1 MRPFRAAAYT
11 FAMFDPPILSRH
23 DARIC
28 VAGGGGSGAAL
39 AYDLALRGFS
49 VLLVEKGEFTSG
61 TTGRH
66 HGQLH
71 SGARYA
77 VGDRAIARECMEETL
92 VLRRIA
98 PQALE
103 YNGGIFAAIRD
114 DEADYAPAFISAC
127 LEAGIPARE
136 IPVSEARVSEPALN
150 PRTKR
155 TVWVPDG
162 TIDAFRLAASFLAA
176 AAALGAELR
185 AFTELVGIETG
196 GGRIRGGTLRGPDG
210 REERV
215 SFDGLVSATGAWA
228 GRVGSLA
235 GLDIPVTP
243 APGTMV
249 AVRGRLSDLVLSRLA
264 PPGDGDILVP
274 QRGLSV
280 IGSTQRRADSPEGI
294 LPTKE
299 EIEFLLSR
307 GDELVP
313 GFSSAPFHAA
323 WAAARPLA
331 GRADS
336 DAEGR
341 AISRDFAVLDHGDE
355 GAAGMFT
362 LIGGKATVLRAM
374 ARKAADEVCAFLGDP
389 EPCRTAEYPLPSW
402 RSLDGYL
409 EGSGATGRGAGSR
422 RPEGGAA

>member
-1 MRPFRAAAYT
+1 MPRLAPALPAAYT
-11 FAMFDPPILSRH
+11 VPMFDPPIASRH
-23 DARIC
+23 DVRVC

-39 AYDLALRGFS
+39 AYDLALRGLS

-77 VGDRAIARECMEETL
+77 VGDREIARECMEETL
-92 VLRRIA
+92 VLRRIV
-98 PQALE
+98 PQAIE

-114 DEADYAPAFISAC
+114 DEADYAPAFVSAC

-136 IPVSEARVSEPALN
+136 IPVGEARALEPVLNPAL
-150 PRTKR
+150 KR
-155 TVWVPDG
+155 AVWVPDG
-162 TIDAFRLAASFLAA
+162 TIDAYRLAASFLAA
-176 AAALGAELR
+176 SAALGSELR
-185 AFTELVGIETG
+185 AFTELIGIEVS
-196 GGRIRGGTLRGPDG
+196 GGRVRGGTVRGPDG
-210 REERV
+210 REERA
-215 SFDGLVSATGAWA
+215 SFDCLVSATGAWA
-228 GRVGSLA
+228 GRVGALA

-274 QRGLSV
+274 QRGLSI
-280 IGSTQRRADSPEGI
+280 IGSTQSRADSPEGI

-299 EIEFLLSR
+299 EIEFLLGR
-307 GDELVP
+307 GDELAP
-313 GFSSAPFHAA
+313 GFSRAPFHAA

-331 GRADS
+331 GRAAS

-341 AISRDFAVLDHGDE
+341 GISRDFAVLDHEAE
-355 GAAGMFT
+355 GVAGMFT

-374 ARKAADEVCAFLGDP
+374 ARKAADEVCRFLGVR
-389 EPCRTAEYPLPSW
+389 EACRTADYPLPSW
-402 RSLDGYL
+402 RAL
-409 EGSGATGRGAGSR
+409 
-422 RPEGGAA
+422 

>member
-1 MRPFRAAAYT
+1 
-11 FAMFDPPILSRH
+11 MFDPPIRRRQG
-23 DARIC
+23 ARVC

-39 AYDLALRGFS
+39 AYDLALRGLS

-77 VGDRAIARECMEETL
+77 VGDREIARECMEETL
-92 VLRRIA
+92 ILRRIA
-98 PQALE
+98 PQAIE
-103 YNGGIFAAIRD
+103 YNGGIFAALRD
-114 DEADYAPAFISAC
+114 DEADYEPAFVSAC
-127 LEAGIPARE
+127 REAGIPARE
-136 IPVSEARVSEPALN
+136 IPVSEARALEPVLSPAL
-150 PRTKR
+150 KR
-155 TVWVPDG
+155 AVWVPDG
-162 TIDAFRLAASFLAA
+162 SIDAYRLPASFLAA

-185 AFTELVGIETG
+185 AFTELVGIDTS
-196 GGRIRGGTLRGPDG
+196 GGRVRGGILRGSDG
-210 REERV
+210 REERAA
-215 SFDGLVSATGAWA
+215 FDCLVSATGAWA
-228 GRVGSLA
+228 GRVGALA

-249 AVRGRLSDLVLSRLA
+249 AVRGRLSDRVLSRLA

-274 QRGLSV
+274 QRGLSI

-294 LPTKE
+294 LPAKD
-299 EIEFLLSR
+299 EIEFLLGR
-307 GDELVP
+307 ADELAP
-313 GFSSAPFHAA
+313 GFSAAPFHAA

-331 GRADS
+331 GRAAS

-341 AISRDFAVLDHGDE
+341 AISRDFSVLDHGTE

-374 ARKAADEVCAFLGDP
+374 ARKAADAVCAFLGIE
-389 EPCRTAEYPLPSW
+389 EPCRTADFSLPSW
-402 RSLDGYL
+402 RSLEGYL
-409 EGSGATGRGAGSR
+409 KRNPGWGGV
-422 RPEGGAA
+422 PGGAR

>member
-1 MRPFRAAAYT
+1 
-11 FAMFDPPILSRH
+11 MFDPPILSRH
-23 DARIC
+23 DARVC
-28 VAGGGGSGAAL
+28 VVGGGGSGAAL
-39 AYDLALRGFS
+39 AYDLALRGLS

-92 VLRRIA
+92 VLRRIVPEA
-98 PQALE
+98 IE
-103 YNGGIFAAIRD
+103 YNGGVFAAIRD
-114 DEADYAPAFISAC
+114 DEADYAPAFVSAC
-127 LEAGIPARE
+127 LESGIPARE
-136 IPVSEARVSEPALN
+136 IPISEARALEPVLNPALQ
-150 PRTKR
+150 RA
-155 TVWVPDG
+155 VWVPDG
-162 TIDAFRLAASFLAA
+162 AIDAYRLAASFLAA
-176 AAALGAELR
+176 AAALGADMR
-185 AFTELVGIETG
+185 AFTELVGIEASD
-196 GGRIRGGTLRGPDG
+196 GRVRGGTLRGPDG

-215 SFDGLVSATGAWA
+215 SFDCLVSATGAWA
-228 GRVGSLA
+228 GRVGALA

-274 QRGLSV
+274 QRGLSI

-294 LPTKE
+294 LPTKA

-331 GRADS
+331 GRAAS

-341 AISRDFAVLDHGDE
+341 AISRDFTVLDHGAE
-355 GAAGMFT
+355 GVSGMFT

-374 ARKAADEVCAFLGDP
+374 ARKAADEVCAFLGVR
-389 EPCRTAEYPLPSW
+389 EPCRTADYILPSW
-402 RSLDGYL
+402 RAL
-409 EGSGATGRGAGSR
+409 
-422 RPEGGAA
+422 